1 MTGIDRKVFL
11 SALSWLW
18 DRGNRRR
25 IDRDMTEWSL
35 WQKLSRPVQEKPS
48 FVPEG
53 SNSAERM
60 PQDYTWV
67 TLSQNP
73 PSSHVEPVP
82 TVVTN
87 ILGLDGQLTL
97 AKHYCHM
104 NLGLCIH
111 CGQTG
116 HLARACPKQAYRII
130 GVVKAYTSLVD
141 HSMDLLDRSKNNLVV
156 TSFPGEITVW
166 VQSENYYYT

>member
-1 MTGIDRKVFL
+1 
-11 SALSWLW
+11 
-18 DRGNRRR
+18 
-25 IDRDMTEWSL
+25 
-35 WQKLSRPVQEKPS
+35 
-48 FVPEG
+48 
-53 SNSAERM
+53 
-60 PQDYTWV
+60 V

-156 TSFPGEITVW
+156 TSFPGEITV
-166 VQSENYYYT
+166 